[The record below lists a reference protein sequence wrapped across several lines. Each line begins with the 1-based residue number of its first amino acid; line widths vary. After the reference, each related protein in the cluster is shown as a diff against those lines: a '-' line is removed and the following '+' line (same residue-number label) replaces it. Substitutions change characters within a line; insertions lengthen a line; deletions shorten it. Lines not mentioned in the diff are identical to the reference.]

1 MPNKWPF
8 KRPLH
13 KFARE
18 QGDASLAAW
27 FARAVAATLAASLL
41 LLLPASVSAGSAPA
55 GTVPV
60 AIDVQVTADAAQ
72 ARIAFTVSAPLEPK
86 VSILEKPDRIILDL
100 PDVNFPVPTDLGRK
114 GRGLVKS
121 LRHGMI
127 APGRSRI
134 VIELASPALP
144 VQVTNEP
151 VNSGAAQ
158 VFSIE
163 LKKADREAYTR
174 SLVMATPPLPPAT
187 APKPAPAGD
196 RRPVVVLDAGH
207 GGIDTGAIGIS
218 QIVEKDVVLGF
229 TRELKARLERSG
241 QVRVVMTRDNDV
253 FISLGERVRLA
264 QAQQASL
271 FVSIHADTLRVSPEV
286 HGLTVYTNSDRASD
300 AELARLAE
308 TENLADSAGGIELP
322 DAVEEVAGI
331 LGDLTRR
338 ETRSYSHL
346 FAKTLVGQ
354 IEAASRLNKNPNR
367 SAGFRV
373 LRAADVP
380 SVLVELGYLSSKS
393 DVELLKTASWR
404 EKAADSIASSV
415 LNFLGPR
422 LGQQASAPL
431 N

>member
-18 QGDASLAAW
+18 QGDASPAAW

-60 AIDVQVTADAAQ
+60 AIDVQVTSDAAQ

-86 VSILEKPDRIILDL
+86 VSILDL

-271 FVSIHADTLRVSPEV
+271 FVSIHADTLTVSPEV
-286 HGLTVYTNSDRASD
+286 RGLTVYTNSDRASD
-300 AELARLAE
+300 AESARLAE
-308 TENLADSAGGIELP
+308 TENLADSAGGIESP

>member
-18 QGDASLAAW
+18 QGDASPAAW

-60 AIDVQVTADAAQ
+60 AIDVQVTSDAAQ

-187 APKPAPAGD
+187 APKPAAAGD

-300 AELARLAE
+300 AESARLAE
-308 TENLADSAGGIELP
+308 TENLADSAGGIESP
-322 DAVEEVAGI
+322 E
-331 LGDLTRR
+331 
-338 ETRSYSHL
+338 
-346 FAKTLVGQ
+346 
-354 IEAASRLNKNPNR
+354 ASRKSR
-367 SAGFRV
+367 EFSA
-373 LRAADVP
+373 
-380 SVLVELGYLSSKS
+380 
-393 DVELLKTASWR
+393 T
-404 EKAADSIASSV
+404 
-415 LNFLGPR
+415 
-422 LGQQASAPL
+422 
-431 N
+431 